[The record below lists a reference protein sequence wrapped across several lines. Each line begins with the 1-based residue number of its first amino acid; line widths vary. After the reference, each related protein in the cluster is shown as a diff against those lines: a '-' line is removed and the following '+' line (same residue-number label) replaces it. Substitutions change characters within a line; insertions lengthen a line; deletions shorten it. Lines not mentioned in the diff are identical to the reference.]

1 MEALAKQ
8 LIEEKNFECLMKLI
22 SDEQSTA
29 SCTGGGG
36 GGAGDCGSCQ
46 VS

>member
-1 MEALAKQ
+1 MEDIAKK
-8 LIEEKNFECLMKLI
+8 LIEDENFEYLMKLI
-22 SDEQSTA
+22 KSSDSNA
-29 SCTGGGG
+29 SCTG

>member
-1 MEALAKQ
+1 MENLFKQ
-8 LIEEKNFECLMKLI
+8 LIEDKNFEYLMKLI
-22 SDEQSTA
+22 HDEESRT
-29 SCTGGGG
+29 SCGGG

>member
-1 MEALAKQ
+1 METLAKQ
-8 LIEEKNFECLMKLI
+8 LIEDKNFELLMKLI
-22 SDEQSTA
+22 SDEGSRA
-29 SCTGGGG
+29 SCTGGG

>member
-1 MEALAKQ
+1 MDNLYKQ
-8 LIEEKNFECLMKLI
+8 LIEDKNFEYLMKLI
-22 SDEQSTA
+22 HDEESQA
-29 SCTGGGG
+29 SCVGGG